1 MWARICV
8 TSRPWWSLRKRP
20 VSASLS
26 AGDERLEHQ
35 AHGDAERPGGDAREL
50 DARVLEHLVQAL
62 HLPASLLDLRLAI
75 TSQVAQL
82 ADRFRRHEARS
93 YESMLNQLTDP
104 GRVGDVG
111 LSAGDVAQVLR

>member
-35 AHGDAERPGGDAREL
+35 AHGDAERPGGDAGEL

-62 HLPASLLDLRLAI
+62 HLPASLLDLRLAVTGQI
-75 TSQVAQL
+75 AQL
-82 ADRFRRHEARS
+82 ADRLRWHEARP
-93 YESMLNQLTDP
+93 YQPVLDQLTDP
-104 GRVGDVG
+104 GRIGDIG
-111 LSAGDVAQVLR
+111 LSA